1 MGFPVR
7 RSAEKNVPFC
17 PGFAALRGV
26 TCRLLFGVF
35 LLLLAGPGG
44 GLSRGLADV
53 SGETPFEANAS
64 FGADILSEDAGERD
78 TIRLLFVGDIMVH
91 APQLEAVKRVT
102 PSRKEEGGK
111 GETVYDFAPFFAEI
125 RSFLRSADLAAGNLE
140 TTLGGPRKGYR
151 GYPSFNSPDSLAE
164 ALRDAGFDLLFT
176 ANNHCLDSGASGLV
190 RTLHALA
197 SADLCSTGTFAAEA
211 SRDIPCIVERGGIAV
226 GFLAYT
232 YGTNGIPVPS
242 DRPWLVN
249 LLDETLV
256 SADVAA
262 LRKETDLLVVAFHFG
277 NEYARHPSAAQR
289 RFASLALRNGADIV
303 VGSHPHVLQ
312 RVFVSRDVS
321 PVSGERATPLSADR
335 MTVVAYSLGNFISF
349 QRTVPR
355 DTGAVLGID
364 AARDDDGVVRIRRVF
379 TVPTWVQAAR
389 RKEGREIR
397 ILPLLDTL
405 ARLDAGEKPRISSA
419 EEKRMRAALAEALE
433 ALTGKKTPLPP
444 EEGVWVLW
452 QRREK
457 LSPTPSL

>member
-1 MGFPVR
+1 MGF
-7 RSAEKNVPFC
+7 
-17 PGFAALRGV
+17 
-26 TCRLLFGVF
+26 
-35 LLLLAGPGG
+35 
-44 GLSRGLADV
+44 LS
-53 SGETPFEANAS
+53 
-64 FGADILSEDAGERD
+64 
-78 TIRLLFVGDIMVH
+78 
-91 APQLEAVKRVT
+91 
-102 PSRKEEGGK
+102 
-111 GETVYDFAPFFAEI
+111 
-125 RSFLRSADLAAGNLE
+125 
-140 TTLGGPRKGYR
+140 
-151 GYPSFNSPDSLAE
+151 
-164 ALRDAGFDLLFT
+164 
-176 ANNHCLDSGASGLV
+176 
-190 RTLHALA
+190 
-197 SADLCSTGTFAAEA
+197 
-211 SRDIPCIVERGGIAV
+211 
-226 GFLAYT
+226 YT

-397 ILPLLDTL
+397 ILPLLDML

>member
-1 MGFPVR
+1 V
-7 RSAEKNVPFC
+7 
-17 PGFAALRGV
+17 
-26 TCRLLFGVF
+26 
-35 LLLLAGPGG
+35 
-44 GLSRGLADV
+44 
-53 SGETPFEANAS
+53 
-64 FGADILSEDAGERD
+64 
-78 TIRLLFVGDIMVH
+78 
-91 APQLEAVKRVT
+91 
-102 PSRKEEGGK
+102 
-111 GETVYDFAPFFAEI
+111 
-125 RSFLRSADLAAGNLE
+125 AGNLE

-164 ALRDAGFDLLFT
+164 ALRDAGVRSALHREQPLSSIRELRDLSYL
-176 ANNHCLDSGASGLV
+176 
-190 RTLHALA
+190 
-197 SADLCSTGTFAAEA
+197 STHLSRRIFAPRNLRREA
-211 SRDIPCIVERGGIAV
+211 SRDIPRIVERGDIV
-226 GFLAYT
+226 LGFLAYT

-277 NEYARHPSAAQR
+277 NEYARHPSAIQR
-289 RFASLALRNGADIV
+289 RFASLALQNGADIV

-335 MTVVAYSLGNFISF
+335 MTMVAYSLGNFISF

-364 AARDDDGVVRIRRVF
+364 AARDGDGVVRIRRVF
-379 TVPTWVQAAR
+379 AVPTWVQAAR

-419 EEKRMRAALAEALE
+419 AEQRMRAALAAALE
-433 ALTGKKTPLPP
+433 ALSGKKTPLPP
-444 EEGVWVLW
+444 RKGVGALAKGEAASDAV
-452 QRREK
+452 
-457 LSPTPSL
+457 SLRVFRQATTEAV